1 MNCCRKTVG
10 CGWLGVF
17 LVAGWV
23 VSCVPTSASRNAAA
37 AKDQMMLVREDPPSF
52 GMQRLVT
59 QAHAYPDLATFVSE
73 KGLPDFLA
81 ETGDQQ
87 RDYLILYYLQN
98 RKAFACRTNLGHE
111 KKLEFAG
118 PYPISAGEFQLLDG
132 FQRGVAP
139 KKGAR

>member
-1 MNCCRKTVG
+1 MNRCRKTG
-10 CGWLGVF
+10 GWGLLGVL
-17 LVAGWV
+17 LVSGWF

-37 AKDQMMLVREDPPSF
+37 AKDQMMLVREEPPSF

-81 ETGDQQ
+81 ETGDPQ
-87 RDYLILYYLQN
+87 RNYLILYYLKN
-98 RKAFACRTNLGHE
+98 RKAFACRTNLGRE

-118 PYPISAGEFQLLDG
+118 PYPISDGEFQLLDG

-139 KKGAR
+139 KAGKR